1 MSMQLFSET
10 FISELKTEISQD
22 VFNKISCLIQTA
34 QTPPPPQTEFITR
47 KQTAQIL
54 RVSLPTIND
63 WTKTGKIK
71 GYRIGSRVRYKRNE
85 IENSLLQIKTRN

>member
-1 MSMQLFSET
+1 MSVQLFSET

-34 QTPPPPQTEFITR
+34 QTPPPQTELITR
-47 KQTAQIL
+47 KQAANL
-54 RVSLPTIND
+54 LSVSLPTVND

-71 GYRIGSRVRYKRNE
+71 GYRIGSRIRYKRNE
-85 IENSLLQIKTRN
+85 IENSLLQIKTS

>member
-1 MSMQLFSET
+1 MQLFSET

-22 VFNKISCLIQTA
+22 VFNKISCLIQKA
-34 QTPPPPQTEFITR
+34 QTPSPPTEFITR
-47 KQTAQIL
+47 KQAANLL
-54 RVSLPTIND
+54 RVSLPTILD

-71 GYRIGSRVRYKRNE
+71 GYRIGSRIRYKRNE

>member
-1 MSMQLFSET
+1 MMQLFSAP
-10 FISELKTEISQD
+10 FIEQLKTEISED

-34 QTPPPPQTEFITR
+34 QTPPPQTEFITR
-47 KQTAQIL
+47 KQTADLL

-85 IENSLLQIKTRN
+85 IENSLSQIKTRN

>member
-1 MSMQLFSET
+1 MSMQMFST
-10 FISELKTEISQD
+10 PFIEQLKTEISED

-34 QTPPPPQTEFITR
+34 QTTNPETEFITR
-47 KQTAQIL
+47 KQTADLL

-71 GYRIGSRVRYKRNE
+71 GYRIGSRIRYKRNE
-85 IENSLLQIKTRN
+85 IENSLSQIKTRN